1 MSPASD
7 VLHTRV
13 LYVAYM
19 QQKNEPILLSNV
31 REALI

>member
-1 MSPASD
+1 MNPGSD

-19 QQKNEPILLSNV
+19 QQKPTISFK
-31 REALI
+31 